1 MPERPYG
8 IIAPTVLRL
17 FRGLK
22 RLPPQSIIGDRL
34 SHQMS
39 AQFGADPEAATRR
52 RAWQVD
58 LFVLASLALEL
69 AIFAVVRHVPEWLR
83 VVLLAMPILRIL
95 NIIEVTVNLNVFD
108 ALTSPVRPRVAS
120 VVRTLVLTGIN
131 YLELI
136 LCFGIVYLDLI
147 DHLRGA
153 FAPLDVIYF
162 SAITQLSVG
171 YGDIVPLGAVR
182 LVAVLQ
188 AMLGLFFTVVLLG
201 RFAGLLPRISTVA
214 EMRHEGDEP

>member
-8 IIAPTVLRL
+8 IIAPAVLRL

-22 RLPPQSIIGDRL
+22 RLPPQSFVGDRL
-34 SHQMS
+34 SHQMGEH
-39 AQFGADPEAATRR
+39 FTADPESATRR
-52 RAWQVD
+52 RAWRVD
-58 LFVLASLALEL
+58 VFVLASVALEL
-69 AIFAVVRHVPEWLR
+69 TIFFTIFEAPEWLQ

-108 ALTSPVRPRVAS
+108 ALTAEVKPRVAS

-131 YLELI
+131 YVELI
-136 LCFGIVYLDLI
+136 FCFGIIYAVALADL
-147 DHLRGA
+147 HGA
-153 FAPLDVIYF
+153 HDPLDVIYF

-171 YGDIVPLGAVR
+171 YGDIVPMNLLRLAAV
-182 LVAVLQ
+182 AQ

-201 RFAGLLPRISTVA
+201 RFAGLLPKIRTVA
-214 EMRHEGDEP
+214 EMEEEK

>member
-8 IIAPTVLRL
+8 IIAPAIVRI

-22 RLPPQSIIGDRL
+22 RLPPQSFVGDRI
-34 SHQMS
+34 SHQLGE
-39 AQFGADPEAATRR
+39 QFTADPESATHR

-58 LFVLASLALEL
+58 LFVLASVALEL
-69 AIFAVVRHVPEWLR
+69 IAFGLIGRAAAWFR
-83 VVLLAMPILRIL
+83 VLLLAIPILRIV
-95 NIIEVTVNLNVFD
+95 NIVEVTVNLNVFD
-108 ALTSPVRPRVAS
+108 ALTSPVRPRVSS

-131 YLELI
+131 YGELI
-136 LCFGIVYLDLI
+136 LCFGIIYLDLI

-182 LVAVLQ
+182 LIAVLQ
-188 AMLGLFFTVVLLG
+188 AILGLFFTVVLLG
-201 RFAGLLPRISTVA
+201 RFAGLLPRISTIA
-214 EMRHEGDEP
+214 EMRKDRDQG

>member
-8 IIAPTVLRL
+8 IIAPIVVRI

-22 RLPPQSIIGDRL
+22 RLPPQSFVGDRM
-34 SHQMS
+34 SHQMGERFS
-39 AQFGADPEAATRR
+39 ADPEAATHW
-52 RAWQVD
+52 RAWRVD
-58 LFVLASLALEL
+58 LFILGAVAFEFAAFALIPR
-69 AIFAVVRHVPEWLR
+69 AAAWLR
-83 VVLLAMPILRIL
+83 VILLAIPVLRIV
-95 NIIEVTVNLNVFD
+95 NIVEVTVNLNVFD

-131 YLELI
+131 YGELI
-136 LCFGIVYLDLI
+136 LCFGIIYLDLL

-153 FAPLDVIYF
+153 FVPLDVIYF

-182 LVAVLQ
+182 LIAVVQ

-214 EMRHEGDEP
+214 EMRKDGDGS

>member
-8 IIAPTVLRL
+8 IIAPVVLRI

-22 RLPPQSIIGDRL
+22 RLPPQSFVGDRM
-34 SHQMS
+34 SHQMGEH
-39 AQFGADPEAATRR
+39 FTADPEAATHR
-52 RAWQVD
+52 RAWRVD
-58 LFVLASLALEL
+58 LFVLASVTLEL
-69 AIFAVVRHVPEWLR
+69 IAFAFIGHAAEWLR
-83 VVLLAMPILRIL
+83 IVLLAIPILRIL
-95 NIIEVTVNLNVFD
+95 NIVEVTVNLNVFD